1 MNGPTAYL
9 FHLLVWA
16 LPVLGIQLAVIGWRY
31 RENTGSVLRAVVPPA
46 LVVTAWLVAGDHLA
60 ISAGV
65 WQFGE
70 GKNLGLTLGAVPIE
84 EALFFLL
91 TNLLVVFGLALFWP
105 RPRSAERARAPTGRA
120 EVAS

>member
-9 FHLLVWA
+9 AHLLVWA
-16 LPVLGIQLAVIGWRY
+16 LPVIGVQLAVIAWRY
-31 RENTGSVLRAVVPPA
+31 RGHTWGVLGAVLPPA

-60 ISAGV
+60 IRAGV

-70 GKNLGLTLGAVPIE
+70 GKHLGIYLGAMPIE

-105 RPRSAERARAPTGRA
+105 RGRA
-120 EVAS
+120 AEVTP

>member
-9 FHLLVWA
+9 AHLLVWA
-16 LPVLGIQLAVIGWRY
+16 LPVIGVQLAVIAWRY
-31 RENTGSVLRAVVPPA
+31 REHTWAVLRAVLPPA

-60 ISAGV
+60 IRAGV

-70 GKNLGLTLGAVPIE
+70 GKHLGVYLGAVPIE

-105 RPRSAERARAPTGRA
+105 RGAA
-120 EVAS
+120 EVTP

>member
-9 FHLLVWA
+9 VHLLAWA
-16 LPVLGIQLAVIGWRY
+16 VPVLAVQLAVIAWRY
-31 RENTGSVLRAVVPPA
+31 RGHTWGVLGAVLPPA

-60 ISAGV
+60 IRAGV

-70 GKNLGLTLGAVPIE
+70 GKHLGIYLGAVPIE

-105 RPRSAERARAPTGRA
+105 RGRVA
-120 EVAS
+120 EVTP